1 MKKIIKRNPSV
12 RKRCRR
18 CDGNALV
25 GYVGA
30 GSSEAGGVD
39 TRAGALPILP
49 QEEVLT
55 GTMGTILSKTAATH
69 ATKSD
74 ETLSNA

>member
-30 GSSEAGGVD
+30 GHPSPRRLEPALDAVSTGKSSLLVNGKHGLEM
-39 TRAGALPILP
+39 
-49 QEEVLT
+49 QK
-55 GTMGTILSKTAATH
+55 STH
-69 ATKSD
+69 
-74 ETLSNA
+74 